1 MLFTQIAGADQFK
14 KAQMGLSDQA
24 WYDRYVAPY
33 ARQAYTQAVG
43 EGGAAERGA
52 KLRQGQIVA
61 SQFGGQPTSMGEAA
75 VSSMAP
81 TFRKAMQESI
91 QRAQAESDRLTAK
104 KMIEREKEVSEAFG
118 NVSLTNQLE
127 AGLAALIPYAGPYI
141 SGGTTAGGAIMKTG
155 AQGARQ
161 QANTRPLRTVQFSE
175 AGLGGGGGGGGASRG
190 GGGLYD
196 LYNLTYG

>member
-1 MLFTQIAGADQFK
+1 MLFTQIAAADQYK
-14 KAQMGLSDQA
+14 KADIGLSDQDY
-24 WYDRYVAPY
+24 YDKYVAPY
-33 ARQAYTQAVG
+33 AKQKYRQAVG

-81 TFRKAMQESI
+81 TFRRAMRANLEKAKADVDKYTASKMLERNQEV
-91 QRAQAESDRLTAK
+91 AN
-104 KMIEREKEVSEAFG
+104 AFE
-118 NVSLTNQLE
+118 NVALTNQIE
-127 AGLAALIPYAGPYI
+127 SALAAIIPYAGAFI
-141 SGGTTAGGAIMKTG
+141 SGGTAAGGALLQGG
-155 AQGARQ
+155 AKAARVA
-161 QANTRPLRTVQFSE
+161 ANQRPLRTVQFDDFGTDSNDSGP
-175 AGLGGGGGGGGASRG
+175 AVGRG